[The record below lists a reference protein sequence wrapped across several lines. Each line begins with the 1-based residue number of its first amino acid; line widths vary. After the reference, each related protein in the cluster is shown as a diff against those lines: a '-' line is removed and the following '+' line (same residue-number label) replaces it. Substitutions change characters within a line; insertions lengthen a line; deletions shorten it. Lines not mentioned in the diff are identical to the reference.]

1 MLRIHQIR
9 SAAGAKSYYAQTDYY
24 GQELVGNWGGRGAER
39 MGLDGKVSLE
49 AFNRLCD
56 NLDPASGD
64 KLTVRNKSNRTVGY
78 DFNFNAPKGVS
89 LLYALSGDERV
100 LKAFR
105 ESVQDTMRELEREAK
120 TRVRKDGRHEDRITS
135 ELCWSEFVHFSA
147 RPVGGEC
154 DPSLH

>member
-39 MGLDGKVSLE
+39 MGLDGKVALE

-89 LLYALSGDERV
+89 LLYALTKDERI
-100 LKAFR
+100 LAGFR
-105 ESVQDTMRELEREAK
+105 NAIRDTMNELEAEAK
-120 TRVRKDGRHEDRITS
+120 TRVRI
-135 ELCWSEFVHFSA
+135 
-147 RPVGGEC
+147 GG
-154 DPSLH
+154 